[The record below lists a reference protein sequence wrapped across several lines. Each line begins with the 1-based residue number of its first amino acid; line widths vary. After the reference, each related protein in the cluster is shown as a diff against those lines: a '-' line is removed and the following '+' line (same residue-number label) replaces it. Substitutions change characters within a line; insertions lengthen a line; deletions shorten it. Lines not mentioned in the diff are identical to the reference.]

1 MSKPTPKTT
10 NEHLINIY
18 NKIDTLENNHIP
30 HLEKEIKKLN
40 YVLWAIGF
48 MVATQFIAFVL
59 QRVQWI

>member
-1 MSKPTPKTT
+1 MMAKKEPKTT

-30 HLEKEIKKLN
+30 HLEKEVKKLN

-59 QRVQWI
+59 QRF

>member
-1 MSKPTPKTT
+1 MAKKEPKTT

-48 MVATQFIAFVL
+48 MVATQFIA
-59 QRVQWI
+59 WILRMLG